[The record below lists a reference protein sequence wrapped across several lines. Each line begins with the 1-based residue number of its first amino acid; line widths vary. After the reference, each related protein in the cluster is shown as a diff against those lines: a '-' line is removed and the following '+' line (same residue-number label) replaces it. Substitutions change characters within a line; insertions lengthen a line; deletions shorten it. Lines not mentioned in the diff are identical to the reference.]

1 MSDVLEKTDEKVTTT
16 NDGDH
21 DKFQH
26 FFPKWE
32 IESNILNGTPMT
44 AVCGKIVK
52 QQVDPLG
59 RTVCQECQAFYDG
72 LEG

>member
-1 MSDVLEKTDEKVTTT
+1 MSDTLLKDKVVHT

-26 FFPKWE
+26 YFAKTAIDE
-32 IESNILNGTPMT
+32 NLMSGKPMR
-44 AVCGKIVK
+44 ALCGKVVE

-59 RTVCQECQAFYDG
+59 RTVCPTCKNIFENE
-72 LEG
+72 LED

>member
-1 MSDVLEKTDEKVTTT
+1 MSDVLEKTDEKVAVT

-26 FFPKWE
+26 YFPKWA
-32 IESNILNGTPMT
+32 IEANTFEGKPMK
-44 AVCGKIVK
+44 AMCGKIVE

-59 RTVCQECQAFYDG
+59 RTVCPTCKEIYDA
-72 LEG
+72 LP